1 MRNFLTWY
9 NIIYLLFHEVIFV
22 HLSIKAFKGGRGSPV
37 ADMAEDGLNFL
48 YDRVLYWDRLGPL
61 PPPHP
66 SRRSRGNKFGGS
78 MSSVFSAGTHK
89 TSATNTTG
97 DTKLSWKSKNIK
109 SKLGISRDTHPV
121 YYRPDPTRLN
131 FQFKSMTGSSEFG
144 LRNMSEIAEE
154 EEGLHTE
161 RSYLSTDQRTST
173 DTGQTVTDYLKR
185 ALADIKDGKTLEKKS
200 KTVRVRRLEKQIHT

>member
-1 MRNFLTWY
+1 MRNFWTWY

-154 EEGLHTE
+154 EEGLQTE

-185 ALADIKDGKTLEKKS
+185 ALADIKDGKTLEKKNQ
-200 KTVRVRRLEKQIHT
+200 RR